1 MAVVAVKET
10 YEETCGSEGRR
21 VLIADSSAFVRIMLS
36 IVLRK
41 MGFDVVGLARDCE
54 EAERKCI
61 ELAPDILI
69 LDANLEG
76 GDGINVM
83 RRILRE
89 NAATVIILLFPDA
102 KGMSLKA
109 AEAVRAGA
117 VGFLRKPLSE
127 GELRRNMER
136 MLADEGVRVVE
147 GSADS
152 SMEKRRGK

>member
-1 MAVVAVKET
+1 VVAVKET
-10 YEETCGSEGRR
+10 YEEACGGEGRR

-36 IVLRK
+36 IVLKK

-69 LDANLEG
+69 LDAKLEG
-76 GDGINVM
+76 GDGINVT
-83 RRILRE
+83 RRILRK
-89 NAATVIILLFPDA
+89 NAATVVILLFPDA

-147 GSADS
+147 GNADS
-152 SMEKRRGK
+152 NMEKRRGK

>member
-1 MAVVAVKET
+1 MVDVKET

-21 VLIADSSAFVRIMLS
+21 VLIADSSAFVRIMLP

-41 MGFDVVGLARDCE
+41 LSFDVVGLARDCE

-69 LDANLEG
+69 LDAKLEG
-76 GDGINVM
+76 GDGINVT

-89 NAATVIILLFPDA
+89 NAATVVILLFPDA
-102 KGMSLKA
+102 RGMSLKA

-127 GELRRNMER
+127 GELRRR
-136 MLADEGVRVVE
+136 IKGALADEGVRVVG
-147 GSADS
+147 GSVDC
-152 SMEKRRGK
+152 SMERKRGK

>member
-1 MAVVAVKET
+1 VVDVKET
-10 YEETCGSEGRR
+10 YEETYGGEGRR

-69 LDANLEG
+69 LDAKLEG

-89 NAATVIILLFPDA
+89 NATTVVILLFPDA

-136 MLADEGVRVVE
+136 MLTNEGVRVVE

-152 SMEKRRGK
+152 NMEKRGGK

>member
-1 MAVVAVKET
+1 MVDVKET

-36 IVLRK
+36 IVLKK

-69 LDANLEG
+69 LDAKLEG
-76 GDGINVM
+76 GDGINIT

-89 NAATVIILLFPDA
+89 NAATVVILLFPDA
-102 KGMSLKA
+102 RGMSLKA

-127 GELRRNMER
+127 GELRRR
-136 MLADEGVRVVE
+136 IKGALADEGVRVVG
-147 GSADS
+147 GSVDC
-152 SMEKRRGK
+152 SMERKRGK

>member
-1 MAVVAVKET
+1 MVDVKET

-36 IVLRK
+36 IVLKK

-61 ELAPDILI
+61 ELDPDILI
-69 LDANLEG
+69 LDAKLEG
-76 GDGINVM
+76 GDGINVT
-83 RRILRE
+83 RRILRK
-89 NAATVIILLFPDA
+89 NAATVVILLFPDA
-102 KGMSLKA
+102 RGMSLKA

-127 GELRRNMER
+127 GELRRKIEGA
-136 MLADEGVRVVE
+136 LADESVRVVE

>member
-1 MAVVAVKET
+1 VVDVNET

-36 IVLRK
+36 IVLKK

-69 LDANLEG
+69 LDAKLEG
-76 GDGINVM
+76 GDGINVT

-89 NAATVIILLFPDA
+89 NAATVVILLFPDA
-102 KGMSLKA
+102 RGMSLKA

-127 GELRRNMER
+127 GELRRR
-136 MLADEGVRVVE
+136 IKGALADEGVRVVG
-147 GSADS
+147 GSVDC
-152 SMEKRRGK
+152 SMERKRGK

>member
-1 MAVVAVKET
+1 MVAVKET
-10 YEETCGSEGRR
+10 YEEACGGEGRR

-54 EAERKCI
+54 EAERKCM

-69 LDANLEG
+69 LDAKLEG
-76 GDGINVM
+76 GDGINVT
-83 RRILRE
+83 RRILRK
-89 NAATVIILLFPDA
+89 NAATVVILLFPDA

-147 GSADS
+147 GSVDC
-152 SMEKRRGK
+152 SMERKRGK

>member
-1 MAVVAVKET
+1 M
-10 YEETCGSEGRR
+10 C
-21 VLIADSSAFVRIMLS
+21 I
-36 IVLRK
+36 
-41 MGFDVVGLARDCE
+41 RD
-54 EAERKCI
+54 R
-61 ELAPDILI
+61 
-69 LDANLEG
+69 
-76 GDGINVM
+76 DGINVM

-89 NAATVIILLFPDA
+89 NATTVVILLFPDA

-136 MLADEGVRVVE
+136 MLADEGVRAE

-152 SMEKRRGK
+152 SMEKWRGK